1 MKKIVLLG
9 SVLLFGLCGACYA
22 RVDSTNYQGY
32 RAHSQRIIQNNKYDF
47 LLSGRDFF
55 IGVLG
60 RMTAIVYNEKEES
73 HVICFDEETS
83 RREQHVFPINSF
95 QRLFT
100 PFPQQIVR
108 RKEMESDMYI
118 ASYYAYYN
126 KEGNREYEFD
136 RYTFV
141 KAINKSN
148 ARYER
153 PYKKETDLLDSLL
166 LAFGERC
173 VVEQYLLRNVNNN
186 EYAICTPRLYGHIKI
201 GLWGR
206 GNYYYS
212 VIEDVNT
219 GFVDTLIW
227 NRYRKKAQD
236 RFWVSA
242 EKGTILL
249 PDGRWFYH
257 SGDSIIRLINN
268 DGYHKKKGN
277 HSIRNRILFLRGK
290 IIVQE
295 E

>member
-1 MKKIVLLG
+1 MNRHFFFIIVTFLG
-9 SVLLFGLCGACYA
+9 FYGSCYA
-22 RVDSTNYQGY
+22 VTDSTDFSSF
-32 RAHSQRIIQNNKYDF
+32 RLSSQKIIRVIHADS
-47 LLSGRDFF
+47 LLHNRPYFV
-55 IGVLG
+55 GVLG
-60 RMTAIVYNEKEES
+60 KMSAIVYNEKEES
-73 HVICFDEETS
+73 RVICFDRETN
-83 RREQHVFPINSF
+83 RQEKHVFPKSSF
-95 QRLFT
+95 QRLFS
-100 PFPQQIVR
+100 PFPFRNVR
-108 RKEMESDMYI
+108 REDANDYYV

-126 KEGNREYEFD
+126 KEGNCEIEFD
-136 RYTFV
+136 RYTLLE
-141 KAINKSN
+141 ITGKSG